1 MPFPPAPSTQSMD
14 DTPFDLSNTLRR
26 ISSLQA
32 TLNTDTSSSH
42 LLRRQIKREQRLLK
56 RDRAELDAL
65 ETSLKSSKDLRRRKE
80 RGLHPVAQQLKSVDD
95 GEDDDDD
102 DDEQVRE
109 IGRVNSITGISM
121 DRAKHTTEYARGGST
136 TASLDE
142 GGGEELGSM
151 LKQLRSHLL
160 SMRNNTASMRPVLQ
174 AMYETKVALDGFA
187 ARKLGH
193 EALGRVHG
201 VQR

>member
-56 RDRAELDAL
+56 RDRGELDAL
-65 ETSLKSSKDLRRRKE
+65 ETGLKSSKELRRRKE
-80 RGLHPVAQQLKSVDD
+80 RGLHPVAQQLEPVDD
-95 GEDDDDD
+95 DND
-102 DDEQVRE
+102 DDEQVHE
-109 IGRVNSITGISM
+109 IDRVNSITGISI
-121 DRAKHTTEYARGGST
+121 DSAKDAAEYARCGSAT
-136 TASLDE
+136 TSLDE
-142 GGGEELGSM
+142 GGGEELDSM

-160 SMRNNTASMRPVLQ
+160 SMRNNTASMRSVLQ
-174 AMYETKVALDGFA
+174 AMDETKVALDGFA
-187 ARKLGH
+187 VRKLGY
-193 EALGRVHG
+193 EALGRFYG
-201 VQR
+201 VQG